1 MPTVLITP
9 ESMRHR
15 ETPCTDILRKAGFE
29 VRFPKNE
36 SLGAG
41 VLSNEEAIEEMSC
54 ADAVIAGIDNYSAP
68 IIQACKSK
76 LRVIAR
82 CGVGY
87 DKVDVPVAT
96 QLNIAVTITPTAN
109 YEAVAEHALSLM
121 FASAKFVV
129 QGDKETRLG
138 LWNRPLTEPIRGTTL
153 GLVGLGR
160 IGKALAVRGLALGMR
175 VLAFETN
182 PPADFLAQNPAVKLV
197 SLDELYAESD
207 FLSLHCPLND
217 NTRGLINKTS
227 LAKMKKG
234 STLINTARGGLVVE
248 ADLLQALT
256 SGHLR
261 AAGLDVF
268 EVEPTSAENPLFKLD
283 NVVVTPHLAG
293 IDWLSLQNMGIESAN
308 NIVNLYNNRWPEG
321 AVVNHQLKSTW
332 KW

>member
-1 MPTVLITP
+1 MPIVLITP

-29 VRFPKNE
+29 IRFPKNE

-41 VLSNEEAIEEMSC
+41 TLSNEEAIAEMDG

-68 IIQACKSK
+68 IIRACKK

-87 DKVDVPVAT
+87 DKVDIPVAT
-96 QLNIAVTITPTAN
+96 ELNMAVTITPTAN

-129 QGDKETRLG
+129 QGDKETRQG

-160 IGKALAVRGLALGMR
+160 IGKALAVRAIALGMR
-175 VLAFETN
+175 VIAFETY
-182 PPADFLAQNPAVKLV
+182 PPTDFLQKHPVTLV
-197 SLDELYAESD
+197 SMDQLYAESD

-217 NTRGLINKTS
+217 DTRGLINKTS

-248 ADLLQALT
+248 ADLLPALQ

-268 EVEPTSAENPLFKLD
+268 EVEPTFAANPLFQLS

-321 AVVNHQLKSTW
+321 SVVNHQLKATW